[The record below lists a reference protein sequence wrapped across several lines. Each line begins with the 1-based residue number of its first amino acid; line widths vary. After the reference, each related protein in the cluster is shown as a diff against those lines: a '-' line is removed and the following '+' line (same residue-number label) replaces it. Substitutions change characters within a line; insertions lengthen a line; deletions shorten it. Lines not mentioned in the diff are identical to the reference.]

1 MNGSTPTK
9 GAKPFSWLVIFFG
22 VAYFCQHFGQAG
34 LINQPLTFYFK
45 EVLHYGADQIATFFA
60 ILTIPW
66 MIKPAYGL
74 ICDYFPLFGYRR
86 KSYLL
91 ILNLA
96 AACGFFAIS
105 GFSDTATIRMALLLT
120 AFGTAFSDVAIDG
133 LMVELGKSTGR
144 TAQFQSMQWLWFN
157 VAMVISS
164 LAGGLFT
171 QYLPV
176 ASAYRVAA
184 IITAV
189 FPLCVVVATWFWVKE
204 KKSKMELAGLKSTTM
219 SLWQALK
226 SRTLWIVVAFI
237 AFWQFSPSFGTPM
250 YIHQTDTLKFSQ
262 GFIGILNAL
271 GSCAAVVGALCFNRF
286 LADKYST
293 KTLLYW
299 SAGTGVIGTL
309 AYMLMLDPATTAG
322 PVTAITLNL
331 VFGIVGQI
339 SMLTTLNLA
348 AENCPKHVEALTFAC
363 LMSVFNLSA
372 QGSSIFGSYLF
383 EHVFAKSMFPLIIV
397 SAVFTL
403 ACIPLIPLLPVTPK
417 KVDDEEVKEDGE
429 AKS

>member
-1 MNGSTPTK
+1 MNGSTPTNK
-9 GAKPFSWLVIFFG
+9 GSKPFSWLVIFFG

-34 LINQPLTFYFK
+34 LITQPLTYYFK

-66 MIKPAYGL
+66 MIKPLYGL

-91 ILNLA
+91 VLNLA
-96 AACGFFAIS
+96 AAVGFFTIFGFADTGAIR
-105 GFSDTATIRMALLLT
+105 IALLLT
-120 AFGTAFSDVAIDG
+120 AFCTAFSDVAIDG

-164 LAGGLFT
+164 LAGGFFT

-176 ASAYRVAA
+176 DSAYRVAA
-184 IITAV
+184 VITSI
-189 FPLCVVVATWFWVKE
+189 FPLVVVVATWFWVKE
-204 KKSKMELAGLKSTTM
+204 QRSKIELAGFKQTSIGL
-219 SLWQALK
+219 LQALK
-226 SRTLWIVVAFI
+226 SRTLWVVVAFL

-250 YIHQTDTLKFSQ
+250 YMHMTDTLKFSQ
-262 GFIGILNAL
+262 GFIGTL
-271 GSCAAVVGALCFNRF
+271 GAIASVASVVGALSFNRF
-286 LADKYST
+286 LADKFST

-299 SAGTGVIGTL
+299 SAGTGVVGTL
-309 AYMLMLDPATTAG
+309 SYLLLLDPATTGCAT
-322 PVTAITLNL
+322 TAIVLNFI
-331 VFGIVGQI
+331 FGIAGQI

-348 AENCPKHVEALTFAC
+348 AENCPKRVEALTFAV

-383 EHVFAKSMFPLIIV
+383 EHVFDKSLFPLIIV
-397 SAVFTL
+397 SAVFTA
-403 ACIPLIPLLPVTPK
+403 ACVALIPLLPNPAPK
-417 KVDDEEVKEDGE
+417 SEDDAESTK
-429 AKS
+429 